1 MCSENHP
8 QTAGWGWGTEHT
20 VWNSLISHCIL
31 CFLQAFHYS
40 SVFLWHILIVSS
52 PSSLLS
58 FLKSLLLY
66 WSASCSSGKGPNLV
80 DWISADWDSMQML
93 EDRIEVS
100 AASMLFSQQDTWG
113 RMVWK
118 GCTWK
123 WWCRILMT
131 AMQSKKVQTTL
142 ETSQRHALKTAA
154 FPFLCFVALIG
165 CIKFIL
171 QTRVKHKREK
181 TEHNS
186 WQT

>member
-8 QTAGWGWGTEHT
+8 QAAGWGWGTEHT
-20 VWNSLISHCIL
+20 AWNSLISHCIL
-31 CFLQAFHYS
+31 WFLQAFHYS
-40 SVFLWHILIVSS
+40 SVFLWHALTAFSLGI
-52 PSSLLS
+52 LLS
-58 FLKSLLLY
+58 FLKSVLP
-66 WSASCSSGKGPNLV
+66 APQVKGPNLA
-80 DWISADWDSMQML
+80 DWISADWNSMQML
-93 EDRIEVS
+93 LEDRMEVS
-100 AASMLFSQQDTWG
+100 AASLLFSQQDTWG

-154 FPFLCFVALIG
+154 FPFLCYVALIG

-171 QTRVKHKREK
+171 QMRVRHKREK
-181 TEHNS
+181 TE
-186 WQT
+186 